1 MQHALERVQAAF
13 PSFTQWTY
21 TNVSEDERLLDGCS
35 LWGQWVLRPAACMA
49 RHFSL
54 TFATHAEHRW
64 GPLTIGQHFYL
75 WTSADVGDA
84 HLLAT
89 EESATLEEA
98 IVALKAEI
106 ARLCHALSVA

>member
-21 TNVSEDERLLDGCS
+21 TNASEDERLLDGCS

-75 WTSADVGDA
+75 WTSADGGDA
-84 HLLAT
+84 HLL
-89 EESATLEEA
+89 L
-98 IVALKAEI
+98 
-106 ARLCHALSVA
+106 LCQH